1 MNDQVMSDP
10 AMQDRAVLSCRNLG
24 KSYDEG
30 PQSVV
35 VLDGLQLELHPGER
49 VAIVGSSGSGKSTL
63 LNMLGG
69 LDTPST
75 GSVWLAGE
83 ELSALNE
90 KQRGLLRNRALG
102 FVYQFH
108 HLLPEFTA
116 LENAAMPLLIRGDS
130 PAQASRAATELLER
144 VGLGERLR
152 HKPGMLSGGERQRVA
167 IARALVT
174 SPALVLADEPTGN
187 LDERTAASVQ
197 GMMQELN
204 ETLGIAFLIVTHDN
218 AFAGRC
224 QRTLTLH
231 EGRLSSS

>member
-1 MNDQVMSDP
+1 MSD
-10 AMQDRAVLSCRNLG
+10 AMRDSRVLDAIGLSKRFREGSNELTVLSDVTLH
-24 KSYDEG
+24 
-30 PQSVV
+30 
-35 VLDGLQLELHPGER
+35 LERGER
-49 VAIVGSSGSGKSTL
+49 VAVVGSSGSGKSTL
-63 LNMLGG
+63 LNLLGG
-69 LDTPST
+69 LDAPSHGT
-75 GSVWLAGE
+75 VTVCGQAMQS
-83 ELSALNE
+83 LSE
-90 KQRGLLRNRALG
+90 KRRCQWRNRHIG
-102 FVYQFH
+102 FIYQFH

-130 PAQASRAATELLER
+130 PAQASGKATELLER